1 MRIWRG
7 TNGGGVW
14 GLLYSLSAA
23 RLSPSTNIS
32 KHEAKCHLEREQ
44 TKIKHTEHHI
54 LSLSISGNGFSLAF
68 NQRHTEVHYH
78 PLRRVCSCGCVNCHT
93 VYSKHWPLI
102 TSAFLKKNKKKN
114 NLSANVGSVWLW
126 IQRTVTLKRSTNI
139 NFLPLAFVLLFT
151 GASHLNFSSSD
162 VKDTEKRNK
171 LKYIS

>member
-1 MRIWRG
+1 MDYHKRNKWREGEKRQMKRQMDKDDVNWRG

-54 LSLSISGNGFSLAF
+54 LSLSISSNGFSLAF

-93 VYSKHWPLI
+93 VYSKHWPIYYL
-102 TSAFLKKNKKKN
+102 SFSLKK
-114 NLSANVGSVWLW
+114 
-126 IQRTVTLKRSTNI
+126 
-139 NFLPLAFVLLFT
+139 
-151 GASHLNFSSSD
+151 
-162 VKDTEKRNK
+162 
-171 LKYIS
+171 KYIVQMWAACGCGFREL